1 MLAVLAE
8 SSMVPPSQGDE
19 AVAET
24 ATVLP
29 MEDTPMLAELTHPDP
44 FITVTV

>member
-1 MLAVLAE
+1 MLSVLAE
-8 SSMVPPSQGDE
+8 SSMVPPSQGDV
-19 AVAET
+19 AVAST

-29 MEDTPMLAELTHPDP
+29 MEDTPMLAELVQPTP